1 MLEDIA
7 FIGYVLHFN
16 LSEIKDM
23 YLSEYEKILKTA
35 IKFKEAEYRL

>member
-23 YLSEYEKILKTA
+23 TLSEYKQILKTA
-35 IKFKEAEYRL
+35 VKIKEAEYRL